1 MRVTPLALALTAMG
15 VLVSAQNAYGAC
27 AQKRSRDP
35 SFIELAV
42 AEGALRPTGP
52 ADFQFI
58 TDETTVDA
66 LIARVG
72 PPDAS
77 QGTRI
82 TRLIWCF
89 ADSTELWVD
98 TRDRV
103 VIESARHKGKEFFR
117 RGKKSPAAPRP

>member
-1 MRVTPLALALTAMG
+1 MKAAPAAL
-15 VLVSAQNAYGAC
+15 VLLFAAHEASAAC
-27 AQKRSRDP
+27 AEKRSRDP
-35 SFIELAV
+35 SFVELAV
-42 AEGALRPTGP
+42 PDGSIRPSGP
-52 ADFQFI
+52 ADFSFI

-66 LIARVG
+66 LIAKVG

-89 ADSTELWVD
+89 ADSTELWVE

-103 VIESARHKGKEFFR
+103 IIESARHKGKEFFR
-117 RGKKSPAAPRP
+117 RGKEKK